1 MKKEPKRY
9 YEVFNMETG
18 NWEEKLMTSEQYEQF
33 ENDMNASSDEINAEY
48 EIITRIVSQEMG
60 AIESDK
66 KSMD

>member
-18 NWEEKLMTSEQYEQF
+18 DWEEKLMTSEQYEQF

>member
-1 MKKEPKRY
+1 
-9 YEVFNMETG
+9 
-18 NWEEKLMTSEQYEQF
+18 MTSEQYEQF